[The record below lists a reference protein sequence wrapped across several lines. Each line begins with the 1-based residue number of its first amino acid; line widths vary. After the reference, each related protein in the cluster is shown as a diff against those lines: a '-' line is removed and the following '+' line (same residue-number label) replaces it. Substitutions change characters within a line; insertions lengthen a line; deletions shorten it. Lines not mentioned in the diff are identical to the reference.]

1 MKKLIAIV
9 LMLTLCLGLF
19 AGCKNDTPTE
29 PQTSDL
35 ANAKTRLF
43 NMYNTAGKGEENKI
57 LADKELTTVVV
68 VGDNTFKVE
77 WTVKVTAGPADG
89 VKITAADTKNTVKLD
104 IMDQP
109 EEELH
114 YTLIGTISDD
124 AGNTESLS
132 LACYTPAVKK
142 IEVTDDKIILVVE
155 GKYVTGTDYLYTSSS
170 GSTKHELVI
179 SENEDD
185 ALVLTVRENGDGTV
199 TFVTDEG
206 KFLMADGT
214 NVQIVDAEGEHT
226 KFVLEAA
233 ENGQYIK
240 CANATYNDKAQYLE
254 AYSGCLTCYGMNSE
268 KVSLYTFVM
277 QTVTTVSA
285 KEVLDAAY
293 ALEAGQSLE
302 GGPFTLTGEITKIDT
317 AWSDDYKNITVTI
330 KVDDDGRTIQCFRL
344 QGTGAK
350 DLKVGDNI
358 TVEGTISN
366 FNGTVQFDKACTLKK
381 NNSNVHVHTEEV
393 IPAKDATCTES
404 GLTEGKKCSECG
416 AILVEQKEIAAGHT
430 WGEWTVTKE
439 ATGEEEGEETRTCSV
454 CGEKETRVIE
464 KLTVVP
470 AYVKD
475 APVIGK
481 AYQFGLFH
489 GNEKADVFFNGK
501 NYEGK
506 TGVMAWYL
514 AYTANREGAVDV
526 FVEAVDGVE
535 NAYRLYFMNG
545 EKKTYIR
552 TYPRDGFEGQGTLEM
567 TTTVPS
573 EYYTFST
580 DYHTL
585 IYTDA
590 NGNQFYLGSSGTYTS
605 ISVSNISDIEAETSY
620 VSHLYN
626 PDAGAAVEP
635 DTDPVDPVDPVDP
648 AESTTLTVVM
658 ADYAANN
665 SWTNGTLY
673 AEAKLNDDIT
683 VITACEKPNEQ
694 YGQNTGKYYTSD
706 SSWRVYQAEVAS
718 ITVKAAEGKTI
729 ISVKITYLTKN
740 DTDTM
745 LNGEE
750 TIASETVVTV
760 NGNSI
765 TFNVGNTGG
774 KTKGQVRIT
783 GIEIVYG

>member
-1 MKKLIAIV
+1 MKKLISV
-9 LMLTLCLGLF
+9 LLVLTLCLGLF
-19 AGCKNDTPTE
+19 AGCNNNKTPDTD
-29 PQTSDL
+29 SNLD
-35 ANAKTRLF
+35 AAKRILF
-43 NMYNTAGKGEENKI
+43 NQYNTASKDEENKI
-57 LADKELTTVVV
+57 LADKELSTVVIV
-68 VGDNTFKVE
+68 DGVSYSVE
-77 WTVKVTAGPADG
+77 WKINMTSGDSAAVVIAESETPNSVT
-89 VKITAADTKNTVKLD
+89 LD
-104 IMDQP
+104 VVNQDA
-109 EEELH
+109 ESH
-114 YTLIGTISDD
+114 YDLVATIKDAEGNSVSLTLK
-124 AGNTESLS
+124 
-132 LACYTPAVKK
+132 CYTPAVQK
-142 IEVTDDKIILVVE
+142 IQLDDGKIVLTLG
-155 GKYVTGTDYLYTSSS
+155 GKYVTGEDYLYTSSS
-170 GSTKHELVI
+170 GSTKHELAI
-179 SENEDD
+179 SENKDD
-185 ALVLTVRENGDGTV
+185 ALILTVRDNGDDTV
-199 TFVTDEG
+199 TFVTDDG

-214 NVQIVDAEGEHT
+214 NVQIVDAEDDNT

-240 CANATYNDKAQYLE
+240 CANATYNGNAQYLE
-254 AYSGCLTCYGMNSE
+254 VYSGYLTCYGMSSSSD
-268 KVSLYTFVM
+268 VSIYTFVM
-277 QTVTTVSA
+277 ETVTTVSA

-293 ALEAGQSLE
+293 ALEAGLSLE

-317 AWSDDYKNITVTI
+317 AWSDDYQNITVTI

-393 IPAKDATCTES
+393 IPAKDATCTEP

-416 AILVEQKEIAAGHT
+416 AILVEQKEIAAAHT

-439 ATGEEEGEETRTCSV
+439 ATGEEEGEETRTCSA

-506 TGVMAWYL
+506 SGVMAWYL
-514 AYTANREGAVDV
+514 AYTANREGAADV
-526 FVEAVDGVE
+526 FVEAVEGVE

-545 EKKTYIR
+545 EAKTYIR
-552 TYPRDGFEGQGTLEM
+552 TYPRDGYEGQGTLEL
-567 TTTVPS
+567 TTSVPS

-605 ISVSNISDIEAETSY
+605 ISVSNISYIEAETSY

-626 PDAGAAVEP
+626 PDAGATVEP

-648 AESTTLTVVM
+648 TESTTLTVVM

-665 SWTNGTLY
+665 SWANGTLY

-683 VITACEKPNEQ
+683 VITACEKPNAQ

-740 DTDTM
+740 NTDTI

-750 TIASETVVTV
+750 VIASETVVTV

-765 TFNVGNTGG
+765 TFTVGNTGD
-774 KTKGQVRIT
+774 KTNGQVRIT